1 MSKHERKIEV
11 LELLND
17 YRDKIDYYINSNLF
31 DEYFQFVDECDLE
44 TDLKKICMLKRKVE
58 IFKLQLNQHIL
69 SLQNKLDEIKFFID
83 NNLVFLITDVDLKK
97 DTIEKEA
104 SDLRL
109 NDLVE
114 KLLQNNKKIELN
126 IVAKSN

>member
-1 MSKHERKIEV
+1 
-11 LELLND
+11 
-17 YRDKIDYYINSNLF
+17 
-31 DEYFQFVDECDLE
+31 
-44 TDLKKICMLKRKVE
+44 
-58 IFKLQLNQHIL
+58 
-69 SLQNKLDEIKFFID
+69 LQNKLDEIKFFID
-83 NNLVFLITDVDLKK
+83 NNLGFLITDVDLKK

-109 NDLVE
+109 NVLVE